1 MTQMKDP
8 KGPVKAYKSPEEL
21 AKKHNV
27 PLSAIM
33 NQVKIGT
40 KIEGEHTTSK
50 SGARITAL
58 QHVDEL
64 PDYYTK
70 LKKVEKIKEGSLH
83 QWFKGSKSKGGK
95 PGWVQSDGSP
105 CANEPGETKTPKCFS
120 SSKLSSMSKGQ
131 ISSAVRRKREQDPGQ
146 QQKTG
151 AAKPTY
157 VSTDSKKKMN
167 KEDFVLES
175 DIKGKGSGKKDAC
188 YHKVKARFKVW
199 PSAYGSGAL
208 VKCRKAG
215 AKNWGTKSEEN
226 TPEEQYKKD
235 TKYCLLCKKNETRE
249 ECSWGPTMWDKYT
262 INKFD
267 ISNESKIYEDHKEI
281 ASGKK
286 KDEEGYMARVEFD
299 QIERAVN
306 ILRKHIKKGDQQI
319 PAWVQSKI
327 TRAADF
333 IDTAAEYM
341 QSDEDVNEACWS
353 GYKQV
358 GIKKKGKKMVPN
370 CVPTNEDTYKT
381 FSEFMQIAEEWKPL
395 PKEKMISKMQEK
407 DRVRTLSQRNPSDTR
422 ISKKEPISKVKEKSR
437 VDREVKLERQ
447 SNMMKLALKNPE
459 GYRSKGD
466 QSLPRK
472 KSISESSPAWQKK
485 EGKNPEGGLN
495 RKGIESY
502 RRENPGSKL
511 SMAVTTKPSK
521 LDPDSKPAKR
531 RKSFC
536 ARMGGVEGPMKDEK
550 GRPTRKALALRKWN
564 C

>member
-1 MTQMKDP
+1 
-8 KGPVKAYKSPEEL
+8 
-21 AKKHNV
+21 
-27 PLSAIM
+27 
-33 NQVKIGT
+33 
-40 KIEGEHTTSK
+40 
-50 SGARITAL
+50 
-58 QHVDEL
+58 
-64 PDYYTK
+64 
-70 LKKVEKIKEGSLH
+70 
-83 QWFKGSKSKGGK
+83 
-95 PGWVQSDGSP
+95 
-105 CANEPGETKTPKCFS
+105 
-120 SSKLSSMSKGQ
+120 MSKGQ

-358 GIKKKGKKMVPN
+358 GMKKKGKKKVPN
-370 CVPTNEDTYKT
+370 CVPEQKSYLN
-381 FSEFMQIAEEWKPL
+381 FIAE
-395 PKEKMISKMQEK
+395 
-407 DRVRTLSQRNPSDTR
+407 V
-422 ISKKEPISKVKEKSR
+422 
-437 VDREVKLERQ
+437 
-447 SNMMKLALKNPE
+447 A
-459 GYRSKGD
+459 
-466 QSLPRK
+466 
-472 KSISESSPAWQKK
+472 AWQKK